1 VQRQSLAAPTVRA
14 AAFLQQRQ
22 CRHAQICAISEERE
36 MGRLW
41 IAVLAM
47 AALLAGCAQP
57 VGHEAEPWNGGTWNS
72 VLGYVGPYNVIDDGQ
87 SR

>member
-1 VQRQSLAAPTVRA
+1 
-14 AAFLQQRQ
+14 
-22 CRHAQICAISEERE
+22 

-41 IAVLAM
+41 IALVGI

-57 VGHEAEPWNGGTWNS
+57 IGQAPEPWNGGTWNS